1 MSTLCK
7 SVKSKTFLNVQCCN
21 KAKLGELFCGKH
33 LNSKNIILYKET
45 GNNIEQPNIVN
56 NKNNN
61 TINNTVND
69 TVNNTVNDT
78 INVHIIDSS
87 IKTSIETLN
96 KTDIII
102 YSKDELFHKISSNH
116 YINIGSIR
124 KSIKKCKS
132 LNWINLK
139 SSKQT
144 LITIIKKEIEKERY
158 YLSNIDS
165 IIKVQSYI
173 RMHLIIKFINKIKSC
188 SNDSDILSF
197 TNLLDIER
205 KYLYIFSDIITGK
218 KYGYD
223 IRTLLE
229 IINSDYPSCPYT
241 IRNFTTHEKE
251 DVFQYRDALIKKG
264 IDIKIE
270 KIVMTPE
277 EEIDMRIKDVFH
289 KINMLDNYTNPL
301 WFKNLNIFHLHQLY
315 MKSEDIWNYRSGMS
329 IDAKKKIIS
338 NGCVF
343 NIPIPIIKNIS
354 SKIQLQNIILS
365 EFSRMITEGID
376 REEKKLG
383 AIFILTALVEVS
395 HDAADALPHL
405 IQI

>member
-1 MSTLCK
+1 MNTLCK

-21 KAKLGELFCGKH
+21 KAKPGEIFCGKH
-33 LNSKNIILYKET
+33 LNSKKIILYKESDQESIE
-45 GNNIEQPNIVN
+45 NNINSIVLS
-56 NKNNN
+56 
-61 TINNTVND
+61 ND
-69 TVNNTVNDT
+69 TDFDV
-78 INVHIIDSS
+78 VHVID
-87 IKTSIETLN
+87 TSINSLLETLT
-96 KTDIII
+96 KTDII
-102 YSKDELFHKISSNH
+102 YSKNELFQKISMNE

-132 LNWINLK
+132 LSWINLK

-144 LITIIKKEIEKERY
+144 LIEIIKKEIEKERY
-158 YLSNIDS
+158 YASNIDN
-165 IIKVQSYI
+165 IIRIQSYI
-173 RMHLIIKFINKIKSC
+173 RMRSVIKLVNDIKSC

-197 TNLLDIER
+197 TNLFDIEP
-205 KYLYIFSDIITGK
+205 KYFYIFNDTISGK

-241 IRNFTTHEKE
+241 IRNFTTDEKE
-251 DVFQYRDALIKKG
+251 AIFQYRNTLINRG
-264 IDIKIE
+264 IDVRIE
-270 KIVMTPE
+270 KSILSPE

-301 WFKNLNIFHLHQLY
+301 WFKNLKIFELYQLY
-315 MKSEDIWNYRSGMS
+315 LRCEDIWNYRTGMS
-329 IDAKKKIIS
+329 NDAKKKIVS

-343 NIPIPIIKNIS
+343 NIPIHIIKNIT
-354 SKIQLQNIILS
+354 SKIHIQNIILT
-365 EFSRMITEGID
+365 EFTRMISEGID

-395 HDAADALPHL
+395 SDAADGLPHL
-405 IQI
+405 IQV

>member
-1 MSTLCK
+1 MNTLCK

-21 KAKLGELFCGKH
+21 KAKVGEILCGKH

-45 GNNIEQPNIVN
+45 VNDSVNDQVN
-56 NKNNN
+56 NKPNSD
-61 TINNTVND
+61 V
-69 TVNNTVNDT
+69 
-78 INVHIIDSS
+78 VHVIDSS
-87 IKTSIETLN
+87 INSSLEILN

-102 YSKDELFHKISSNH
+102 YSKNELFHKVSSNQ

-132 LNWINLK
+132 LSWINLK

-144 LITIIKKEIEKERY
+144 LLTIIKKEIEKERY

-165 IIKVQSYI
+165 IIKAQSYV
-173 RMHLIIKFINKIKSC
+173 RMLLILKYVNKIKSC

-197 TNLLDIER
+197 TNLLDIEP
-205 KYLYIFSDIITGK
+205 KYLYIFNDTITGK

-241 IRNFTTHEKE
+241 IRNFTTNEKE
-251 DVFQYRDALIKKG
+251 DIFQYRDALIKRG
-264 IDIKIE
+264 ININIDKA
-270 KIVMTPE
+270 VMTPS

-289 KINMLDNYTNPL
+289 KINMLDNYTNPI
-301 WFKNLNIFHLHQLY
+301 WFKNLNIFQLHQLY
-315 MKSEDIWNYRSGMS
+315 IKSEDIWNYRTGMS
-329 IDAKKKIIS
+329 IDSKKKIVS

-343 NIPIPIIKNIS
+343 NIPIPIIKNMN
-354 SKIQLQNIILS
+354 SKLQVQNIILS
-365 EFSRMITEGID
+365 EFTRMITEGSD

-383 AIFILTALVEVS
+383 AIFVLTALVEVS
-395 HDAADALPHL
+395 TDAADALPHL